1 MDTAQPSTKPGELLS
16 AECCVSCQT
25 YWLPGMLSWDV
36 LHALLYLL
44 QLEKAD
50 CWEDAIDEV
59 IQHFELE
66 HQRRAT
72 YTICYY

>member
-1 MDTAQPSTKPGELLS
+1 
-16 AECCVSCQT
+16 
-25 YWLPGMLSWDV
+25 MLSWDV